1 MWCLLIPVLC
11 AARRINYL
19 WAMVYNVLMI
29 PVAAG
34 AAYPFI
40 HVQMPPWLAGGCMAL
55 SSVSVV
61 MSSLMLRWY
70 RPPTIRGD
78 ASGRSAGSGDGSCR
92 GAGWR
97 RLMGGR
103 GDSGR
108 QVPGAESSMPGGMH
122 GDTSSDEEEG
132 LLVGGRRGDGVS
144 GDESQPANVR
154 GRRSSR
160 DVQSGLA
167 PLLPQASGGG
177 SSAAVAAAGRGGGA
191 WGGKP
196 LRLPGRASPIGAA
209 QASSSPKAAL
219 ATVFSAAVDKVRR
232 GTERLHTAAYGGSNS
247 YGALPTSDLEM
258 GAPNHGR
265 SSSGHE
271 LAQLNVPKGG
281 RQVQGGS
288 ATPTIGADVS
298 SPARRTPASSKFE

>member
-1 MWCLLIPVLC
+1 MCG
-11 AARRINYL
+11 ARRINYL

-34 AAYPFI
+34 AAYPLI

-70 RPPTIRGD
+70 RPPTIHGD
-78 ASGRSAGSGDGSCR
+78 ASGRSAGSGDGSSR
-92 GAGWR
+92 DTGWR
-97 RLMGGR
+97 RLMGGL

-108 QVPGAESSMPGGMH
+108 QVLCAESSMP

-132 LLVGGRRGDGVS
+132 LLAARGGRREDRVA
-144 GDESQPANVR
+144 GDELQPVNVR

-177 SSAAVAAAGRGGGA
+177 SSAAVAVSKRDGGA
-191 WGGKP
+191 WGGNSKP
-196 LRLPGRASPIGAA
+196 LRLPGRAAPIGAA
-209 QASSSPKAAL
+209 QAGSSPKAAL
-219 ATVFSAAVDKVRR
+219 ATVFNVAVDKVRR
-232 GTERLHTAAYGGSNS
+232 GTERLQAAAKGGS

-258 GAPNHGR
+258 GAPNHG
-265 SSSGHE
+265 SSSGGHE
-271 LAQLNVPKGG
+271 LARLNVSKGS

-288 ATPTIGADVS
+288 GAPSTGADAS
-298 SPARRTPASSKFE
+298 SPARRTPTASKFE